1 MKSKPL
7 PLPWMG
13 AGFFVSLGLAA
24 TVLSRNGTGANGLV
38 PALQLTARWSFLLF
52 WIACAGG
59 AIAALFGPL
68 LAPLG
73 RRGREFGLA
82 YASAMTVHFSLVIW
96 FFHISANP
104 PLSGKIFDFFAT
116 GVVFTY
122 LLAIFSI
129 GRLAEVL
136 GPNLWRILRIT
147 GVNYILFA
155 FSWDFVPGA
164 YRAATAHETGNLA
177 WYLPFAAMCIAAPI
191 LVLAAAAQRRL
202 SVRSSRAGLGPLV
215 ERAN

>member
-1 MKSKPL
+1 MQSKPL
-7 PLPWMG
+7 PLRWMG
-13 AGFFVSLGLAA
+13 AAFFVSLALAA
-24 TVLSRNGTGANGLV
+24 IVLSRDGTSANGLL

-52 WIACAGG
+52 WVAYAGG
-59 AIAALFGPL
+59 AVAALFGPA

-96 FFHISANP
+96 FFHISAHP
-104 PLSGKIFDFFAT
+104 PLSGKPFDFFAT
-116 GVVFTY
+116 GLAFTY

-129 GRLAEVL
+129 GRLADAL
-136 GPNLWRILRIT
+136 GPNAWRILRIT

-164 YRAATAHETGNLA
+164 YRAATAHEAGNLA

-191 LVLAAAAQRRL
+191 LVLVAAANRRL
-202 SVRSSRAGLGPLV
+202 STRYSRAGLGPFV

>member
-13 AGFFVSLGLAA
+13 AAFFVSLGLAA
-24 TVLSRNGTGANGLV
+24 AVLSRNGTGANGLV

-52 WIACAGG
+52 WFGYAGG
-59 AIAALFGPL
+59 AVAALFGPA

-104 PLSGKIFDFFAT
+104 PLSGKPFDFFAT
-116 GVVFTY
+116 GVIFTY

-129 GRLAEVL
+129 GKLATAL

-164 YRAATAHETGNLA
+164 YRAATAHEAGNLA

-191 LVLAAAAQRRL
+191 LVLVAAAQRRL